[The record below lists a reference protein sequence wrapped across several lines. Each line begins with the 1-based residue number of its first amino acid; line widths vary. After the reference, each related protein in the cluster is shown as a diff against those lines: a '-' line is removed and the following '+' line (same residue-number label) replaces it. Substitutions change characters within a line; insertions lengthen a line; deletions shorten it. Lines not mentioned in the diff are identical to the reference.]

1 MKRIKSLNIMFI
13 LLMIISV
20 FSILTPV
27 NAATATVGFSGDS
40 TVSVGS
46 NITIKM
52 YVNSDSSTNGGIV
65 SVGGNL
71 SFDSNYLEY
80 VSGTG
85 TNSPYKFQINTSA
98 NYIIAGLDTTLD
110 SGITSKTEVFT
121 FVFKAKKVGN
131 TQITLTNAKLSDV
144 SSKLTT
150 NVSPKTI
157 TIIDNEPTPTPTPS
171 PSPSPSPSPTPS
183 SSPST
188 KSSDATLKSLSASGY
203 NLSPSF
209 SKDNTSYTVK
219 VPKTATTVK
228 LEGTANDSK
237 AKVSGLGNITLTGD
251 TTTAT
256 IKITAEDGTTKTY
269 TVKIEKEK
277 EATTTKSSDAT
288 LKKLDIGGFTLNPT
302 FKSNIN
308 TYSIK
313 VKNNIT
319 GLDVTAIPNYDK
331 AKVTISGN
339 KNWKEGTNTVT
350 IKVTAEDGSVN
361 NYIIN
366 VERESSNS
374 NKNNQTTKS
383 SDNYLKSLTIT
394 SSHEIKPSFNKN
406 VTSYN
411 ITVPYEVDKLNL
423 NAIPN
428 DSKSKVEI
436 TGNENFKVGEVNT
449 VEIKVTAEDGSVRI
463 YSLNVTRSTTSS
475 KTDLKDIIIDN
486 ADLSPKFDPNNQ
498 EYTTKVDGK
507 TDKLD
512 IKADPADSSSKVEVI
527 GNENLKEGHNTV
539 LIKVTDKDGFI
550 KYYSIDVEKAK
561 KESKILGLSPVQF
574 GIITG
579 IISLLL
585 LWILLLLFRKKK
597 DDDDNNSSTK
607 EPKPVTPIIEVKPE
621 FNFGSKNSSD
631 DDVIHGNYNQN
642 SELSTSDSDIKSLDT
657 PKTYDA
663 DYEENIPYDPYDETV
678 TKREIID
685 AIHEATKTKD
695 PTKLKMLLQQD
706 ALNQKKKELKRK
718 EEEQRKY
725 QDNDDEW
732 R

>member
-183 SSPST
+183 PSPST

-302 FKSNIN
+302 FKGNIN

-319 GLDVTAIPNYDK
+319 GLDVTAIPNNDK

-436 TGNENFKVGEVNT
+436 TGNENFKVGKVNT
-449 VEIKVTAEDGSVRI
+449 VEIKVTAEDGSVRL

-486 ADLSPKFDPNNQ
+486 ANLSPKFDPNNQ

-597 DDDDNNSSTK
+597 DDDDNNPSTK

-695 PTKLKMLLQQD
+695 PSKLKMLLQQD

>member
-183 SSPST
+183 PSPST

-313 VKNNIT
+313 VKNNII
-319 GLDVTAIPNYDK
+319 GLDVTAIPNNDK

-436 TGNENFKVGEVNT
+436 TGNENFKVGKVNT
-449 VEIKVTAEDGSVRI
+449 VEIKVTAEDGSVRL

-597 DDDDNNSSTK
+597 DDDDNNPSTK

-695 PTKLKMLLQQD
+695 PSKLKMLLQQD

>member
-52 YVNSDSSTNGGIV
+52 YVNSDSLTNGGIV

-183 SSPST
+183 PSPST

-319 GLDVTAIPNYDK
+319 GLDVTAIPNHDK

-383 SDNYLKSLTIT
+383 SDNYLKGLTIT

-597 DDDDNNSSTK
+597 DDDDNNPSTK

-642 SELSTSDSDIKSLDT
+642 SELSTSDSDIKRLDT

>member
-183 SSPST
+183 PSPST

-209 SKDNTSYTVK
+209 SKDNNSYTVK

-319 GLDVTAIPNYDK
+319 GLDVTAIPNHDK

-374 NKNNQTTKS
+374 NKNNQSTKS

-475 KTDLKDIIIDN
+475 KTNLKDIIIDN

-597 DDDDNNSSTK
+597 DDDDNNPSTK

>member
-183 SSPST
+183 PSPST

-228 LEGTANDSK
+228 LEGTVNDSK
-237 AKVSGLGNITLTGD
+237 ASVSGLGNITLTGD

-256 IKITAEDGTTKTY
+256 IKVTAEDGTTKTY

-277 EATTTKSSDAT
+277 EDTTTKSSDAT

-319 GLDVTAIPNYDK
+319 GLDVTAIPNHDK

-631 DDVIHGNYNQN
+631 DDVVHGNFNQ
-642 SELSTSDSDIKSLDT
+642 SSDLSKEEVKRLDT

-678 TKREIID
+678 TKQEIID

>member
-183 SSPST
+183 PSPST

-319 GLDVTAIPNYDK
+319 GLDVTAIPNHDK

-631 DDVIHGNYNQN
+631 DDVVHGNFNQ
-642 SELSTSDSDIKSLDT
+642 SSDLSKEEVKRLDT

-678 TKREIID
+678 TKQEIID

>member
-183 SSPST
+183 PSPST

-319 GLDVTAIPNYDK
+319 SLDVTAIPNHDK

-383 SDNYLKSLTIT
+383 SDNYLKNLTIT

-642 SELSTSDSDIKSLDT
+642 SELSTSDSDIKRLDT

-678 TKREIID
+678 TKQEIID

>member
-183 SSPST
+183 PSPST

-209 SKDNTSYTVK
+209 SKDNNSYTVK

-597 DDDDNNSSTK
+597 DDDDNNPSTK

-631 DDVIHGNYNQN
+631 DDVVHGNFNQ
-642 SELSTSDSDIKSLDT
+642 SSDLSKEEVKRLDT

>member
-40 TVSVGS
+40 TVSVDS

-183 SSPST
+183 PSPST

-319 GLDVTAIPNYDK
+319 GLDVTAIPNNDK

-374 NKNNQTTKS
+374 NKNNQTIKS

-436 TGNENFKVGEVNT
+436 TGNENFKVGKVNT
-449 VEIKVTAEDGSVRI
+449 VEIKVTAEDGSVRL

-597 DDDDNNSSTK
+597 DDDDNNPSTK

-695 PTKLKMLLQQD
+695 PSKLKMLLQQD

>member
-183 SSPST
+183 PSPST

-319 GLDVTAIPNYDK
+319 GLDVTAIPNNDK

-436 TGNENFKVGEVNT
+436 TGNENFKVGKVNT
-449 VEIKVTAEDGSVRI
+449 VEIKVTAEDGSVRL

-597 DDDDNNSSTK
+597 DDDNNSSTK

-695 PTKLKMLLQQD
+695 PSKLKMLLQQD

>member
-183 SSPST
+183 PSPST

-319 GLDVTAIPNYDK
+319 GLDVTAIPNNDK

-436 TGNENFKVGEVNT
+436 TGNENFKVGKVNT
-449 VEIKVTAEDGSVRI
+449 VEIKITAEDGSVRL

-597 DDDDNNSSTK
+597 DDDDNNPSTK

-695 PTKLKMLLQQD
+695 PSKLKMLLQQD

>member
-157 TIIDNEPTPTPTPS
+157 TIIDNEPTPTPTSS

-183 SSPST
+183 PSPST

-319 GLDVTAIPNYDK
+319 GLDVTAIPNNDK

-436 TGNENFKVGEVNT
+436 TGNENFKVGKVNT
-449 VEIKVTAEDGSVRI
+449 VEIKVTAEDGSVRL

-597 DDDDNNSSTK
+597 DDDNNPSTK

-695 PTKLKMLLQQD
+695 PSKLKMLLQQD

>member
-183 SSPST
+183 PSPST

-319 GLDVTAIPNYDK
+319 GLDVTAIPNNDK

-350 IKVTAEDGSVN
+350 IKVTAENGSVN

-436 TGNENFKVGEVNT
+436 TGNENFKVGKVNT
-449 VEIKVTAEDGSVRI
+449 VEIKVTAEDGSVRL

-597 DDDDNNSSTK
+597 DDDDNNPSTK

-695 PTKLKMLLQQD
+695 PSKLKMLLQQD

>member
-183 SSPST
+183 PSPST

-319 GLDVTAIPNYDK
+319 GLDVTAIPNNDK

-436 TGNENFKVGEVNT
+436 TGNENFKVGKVNT
-449 VEIKVTAEDGSVRI
+449 VEIKVTAEDGSVRL

-561 KESKILGLSPVQF
+561 KESKILGLSPAQF

-597 DDDDNNSSTK
+597 DDDNNPSTK

-695 PTKLKMLLQQD
+695 PSKLKMLLQQD

>member
-183 SSPST
+183 PSPST

-319 GLDVTAIPNYDK
+319 GLDVTAVPNNDK

-436 TGNENFKVGEVNT
+436 TGNENFKVGKVNT
-449 VEIKVTAEDGSVRI
+449 VEIKVTAEDGSVRL

-597 DDDDNNSSTK
+597 DDDNNPSTK

-695 PTKLKMLLQQD
+695 PSKLKMLLQQD

>member
-183 SSPST
+183 PSPST

-319 GLDVTAIPNYDK
+319 GLDVTAIPNNDK

-436 TGNENFKVGEVNT
+436 TGNENFKVGKVNT
-449 VEIKVTAEDGSVRI
+449 VEIKVTAEDGSVRL

-597 DDDDNNSSTK
+597 DDDDNNPSTK

>member
-183 SSPST
+183 PSPST

-319 GLDVTAIPNYDK
+319 GLDVTAIPNNDK

-394 SSHEIKPSFNKN
+394 SSHEIKPSFNRN

-436 TGNENFKVGEVNT
+436 TGNENFKVGKVNT
-449 VEIKVTAEDGSVRI
+449 VEIKVTAEDGSVRL

-597 DDDDNNSSTK
+597 DDDDNNPSTK

-695 PTKLKMLLQQD
+695 PSKLKMLLQQD

>member
-183 SSPST
+183 PSPST

-319 GLDVTAIPNYDK
+319 GLDVTAIPNHDK

-383 SDNYLKSLTIT
+383 SDNYLKGLTIT

-597 DDDDNNSSTK
+597 DDDDNNPSTK

-642 SELSTSDSDIKSLDT
+642 SELSTSDSDIKRLDT

>member
-183 SSPST
+183 PSPST

-319 GLDVTAIPNYDK
+319 GLDVTAIPNNDK

-394 SSHEIKPSFNKN
+394 SSHEIKPSFNRN

-436 TGNENFKVGEVNT
+436 TGNENFKVGKVNT
-449 VEIKVTAEDGSVRI
+449 VEIKVTAEDGSVRL

-597 DDDDNNSSTK
+597 DDDDNNPSTK

-695 PTKLKMLLQQD
+695 PSKLKMLLQQD

-718 EEEQRKY
+718 EEKQRKY

>member
-183 SSPST
+183 PSPST

-319 GLDVTAIPNYDK
+319 GLDVTAIPNHDK

-597 DDDDNNSSTK
+597 DDDDNNPSTK

-631 DDVIHGNYNQN
+631 DDVVHGNFNQ
-642 SELSTSDSDIKSLDT
+642 SSDLSKEEVKRLDT

>member
-171 PSPSPSPSPTPS
+171 PSPSPTPSP
-183 SSPST
+183 SPST

-319 GLDVTAIPNYDK
+319 GLDVTAIPNHDK

-597 DDDDNNSSTK
+597 DDDDNNPSTK

>member
-183 SSPST
+183 PSPST

-319 GLDVTAIPNYDK
+319 GLDVTAIPNNDK

-597 DDDDNNSSTK
+597 DDDDNNPSTK

-642 SELSTSDSDIKSLDT
+642 SELSTSDSDIKRLDT

>member
-183 SSPST
+183 PSPST

-319 GLDVTAIPNYDK
+319 GLDVTAIPNHDK

-486 ADLSPKFDPNNQ
+486 ADLSP
-498 EYTTKVDGK
+498 
-507 TDKLD
+507 
-512 IKADPADSSSKVEVI
+512 
-527 GNENLKEGHNTV
+527 
-539 LIKVTDKDGFI
+539 
-550 KYYSIDVEKAK
+550 
-561 KESKILGLSPVQF
+561 
-574 GIITG
+574 
-579 IISLLL
+579 
-585 LWILLLLFRKKK
+585 
-597 DDDDNNSSTK
+597 
-607 EPKPVTPIIEVKPE
+607 
-621 FNFGSKNSSD
+621 
-631 DDVIHGNYNQN
+631 
-642 SELSTSDSDIKSLDT
+642 
-657 PKTYDA
+657 
-663 DYEENIPYDPYDETV
+663 
-678 TKREIID
+678 
-685 AIHEATKTKD
+685 
-695 PTKLKMLLQQD
+695 
-706 ALNQKKKELKRK
+706 
-718 EEEQRKY
+718 
-725 QDNDDEW
+725 
-732 R
+732 

>member
-183 SSPST
+183 PSPST

-319 GLDVTAIPNYDK
+319 GLDVTAIPNNDK

-436 TGNENFKVGEVNT
+436 TGNENFKVGKVNT
-449 VEIKVTAEDGSVRI
+449 VEIKVTAEDGSVRL

-597 DDDDNNSSTK
+597 DDDNNPSTK

-695 PTKLKMLLQQD
+695 PSKLKMLLQQD

-725 QDNDDEW
+725 QDNDEEW

>member
-171 PSPSPSPSPTPS
+171 PSPSPTPSP
-183 SSPST
+183 SPST

-319 GLDVTAIPNYDK
+319 GLDVTAIPNHDR

-597 DDDDNNSSTK
+597 DDDDNNPSTK

-642 SELSTSDSDIKSLDT
+642 SELSTSDSDIKRLDT

-678 TKREIID
+678 TKQEIID

>member
-183 SSPST
+183 PSPST

-319 GLDVTAIPNYDK
+319 GLDVTAIPNNDK

-597 DDDDNNSSTK
+597 DDDDNNPSTK

-631 DDVIHGNYNQN
+631 DDVVHGNFNQ
-642 SELSTSDSDIKSLDT
+642 SSDLSKEEVKRLDT

>member
-13 LLMIISV
+13 LLMIISML
-20 FSILTPV
+20 SILTPV
-27 NAATATVGFSGDS
+27 DAATATVGFSGDS

-150 NVSPKTI
+150 TVNPKTI
-157 TIIDNEPTPTPTPS
+157 TIIDTTPS
-171 PSPSPSPSPTPS
+171 PSPSP
-183 SSPST
+183 SPST

-203 NLSPSF
+203 TLSPSF

-228 LEGTANDSK
+228 LEGTANDNK
-237 AKVSGLGNITLTGD
+237 ASVSGLGNITLTGD

-256 IKITAEDGTTKTY
+256 IKVTAEDGTTKTY

-277 EATTTKSSDAT
+277 EDTTTKSSDAT

-302 FKSNIN
+302 FKSNVN

-319 GLDVTAIPNYDK
+319 GLDVTAIPNHEK
-331 AKVTISGN
+331 AKVSISGN

-366 VERESSNS
+366 VERETSNN
-374 NKNNQTTKS
+374 NKDNQTTKS

-423 NAIPN
+423 SAIPN

-436 TGNENFKVGEVNT
+436 TGNENFKVGEINT
-449 VEIKVTAEDGSVRI
+449 VEIKVTAEDGSIRI

-498 EYTTKVDGK
+498 DYTTKVDGK

-512 IKADPADSSSKVEVI
+512 IKANPSDSSSKVEII

-550 KYYSIDVEKAK
+550 KYYSIDVEKEK
-561 KESKILGLSPVQF
+561 QESKILGLTPVQF
-574 GIITG
+574 GIIAG

-597 DDDDNNSSTK
+597 DDDDNNDNNSNS
-607 EPKPVTPIIEVKPE
+607 KPVTPIIEVKPE

-631 DDVIHGNYNQN
+631 DDVVHGNFNQ
-642 SELSTSDSDIKSLDT
+642 SSDLSKEEVKRLDT
-657 PKTYDA
+657 PRTYDA
-663 DYEENIPYDPYDETV
+663 DYEEDVPYDPYDETV

-695 PTKLKMLLQQD
+695 PSKLKMLLQQD

-718 EEEQRKY
+718 EEEQRRY
-725 QDNDDEW
+725 QNNDDEW